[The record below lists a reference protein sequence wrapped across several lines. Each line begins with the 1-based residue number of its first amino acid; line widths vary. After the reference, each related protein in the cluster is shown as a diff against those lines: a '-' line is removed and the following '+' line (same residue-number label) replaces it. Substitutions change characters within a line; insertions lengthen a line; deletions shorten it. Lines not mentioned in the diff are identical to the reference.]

1 MQSTHTLFDAA
12 DGPAFQT
19 LNANGA
25 SDIVLVCEHASNTI
39 PGALDG
45 LGLTEAALQSHAAW
59 DPGAEAVAL
68 LLSKSLDAV
77 LISAGLSRLVYDL
90 NRPPEHP
97 DAMRAVSE
105 IYEVPGNANLS
116 SQDRNARTE
125 GLYKP
130 FHGEIDRILD
140 RYQAENR
147 TPVLVTI
154 HTFTP
159 VYLGQKRAVEIGV
172 LHDTSDTRLA
182 DQILDAAPT
191 ITDFITLRN
200 EPYGPEDGVAHSL
213 QMHALPRGILNVM
226 LEIRNDLVTTAE
238 QQIKVAQIIESLL
251 LCAIA
256 KVPTQNPASAG
267 AHV

>member
-1 MQSTHTLFDAA
+1 
-12 DGPAFQT
+12 
-19 LNANGA
+19 
-25 SDIVLVCEHASNTI
+25 
-39 PGALDG
+39 
-45 LGLTEAALQSHAAW
+45 
-59 DPGAEAVAL
+59 
-68 LLSKSLDAV
+68 
-77 LISAGLSRLVYDL
+77 
-90 NRPPEHP
+90 
-97 DAMRAVSE
+97 
-105 IYEVPGNANLS
+105 
-116 SQDRNARTE
+116 RTE
-125 GLYKP
+125 SLYKP
-130 FHGEIDRILD
+130 FHDEIDRVLD
-140 RYQAENR
+140 RYQAEGR

-172 LHDTSDTRLA
+172 LHDTTDTRLA

-226 LEIRNDLVTTAE
+226 LEIRNDLVTTAD